1 MLEKTEF
8 MLKIKYAFNPF
19 MVKKYQS
26 DQKNIDNLDEEA
38 IRLGMGGNLSPELDE
53 NLYKKRMQKRK
64 EIQDKRV
71 NERNSEKGLVIVF
84 TGNGKG
90 KTTAALGMGLRTLGH
105 GNKVAIIQFIKGAW
119 TTGEKKAFE
128 KFSNNIEWRSLGAGF
143 TWETQD
149 RNKDQSLV
157 KKAWEEA
164 KEYIR
169 DESYKLV
176 ILDEINIAIK
186 LGYIDKEEIIT
197 FIKDLNINKNLCHI
211 ILTGRGASKEIIE
224 FADLVTEMK
233 LIKHPFK
240 DQGIKAQ
247 ECVEY

>member
-1 MLEKTEF
+1 ML
-8 MLKIKYAFNPF
+8 
-19 MVKKYQS
+19 KKYQS

>member
-1 MLEKTEF
+1 MGD
-8 MLKIKYAFNPF
+8 
-19 MVKKYQS
+19 KYQP
-26 DQKNIDNLDEEA
+26 DQNNINQLDKEA
-38 IRLGMGGNLSPELDE
+38 NKLGMGGNLSPEVDE

-64 EIQDKRV
+64 EIQLERV
-71 NERNSEKGLVIVF
+71 NERNLEKGLVIVF

-105 GNKVAIIQFIKGAW
+105 GYKVAIIQFIKGAW

-128 KFSNNIEWRSLGAGF
+128 KFSNKIEWRSLGAGF
-143 TWETQD
+143 TWETQN
-149 RNKDQSLV
+149 RNKDQFLV
-157 KKAWEEA
+157 NKAWELA
-164 KEYIR
+164 KEFIKN
-169 DESYKLV
+169 ESYKLV

-186 LGYIDKEEIIT
+186 LGYINTEDIII
-197 FIKDLNINKNLCHI
+197 FLKDLNMNKNLCHI

-233 LIKHPFK
+233 LIKHPFRE
-240 DQGIKAQ
+240 QGIKAQ

>member
-1 MLEKTEF
+1 M
-8 MLKIKYAFNPF
+8 ID
-19 MVKKYQS
+19 KYQS
-26 DQKNIDNLDEEA
+26 DQNNISNLDKEA
-38 IRLGMGGNLSPELDE
+38 IRLGMGGNLSPEVDE

-64 EIQDKRV
+64 EIQSKRV
-71 NERNSEKGLVIVF
+71 KERYLEKGLVIVF

-105 GNKVAIIQFIKGAW
+105 GYKVAIIQFIKGAW

-128 KFSNNIEWRSLGAGF
+128 EFPNKIEWRSLGAGF
-143 TWETQD
+143 TWETQN
-149 RNKDQSLV
+149 RNKDQFLV
-157 KKAWEEA
+157 KKAWEA
-164 KEYIR
+164 AQEYMR

-186 LGYIDKEEIIT
+186 LGYIDSEEIIK
-197 FIKDLNINKNLCHI
+197 FIKDLNMNKNLSHV

-233 LIKHPFK
+233 LIKHPFRE
-240 DQGIKAQ
+240 QGIKAQ

>member
-1 MLEKTEF
+1 
-8 MLKIKYAFNPF
+8 
-19 MVKKYQS
+19 MVNKYQS
-26 DQKNIDNLDEEA
+26 DLNNINSLDEEA
-38 IRLGMGGNLSPELDE
+38 TRLGIGGNLSPEVDE
-53 NLYKKRMQKRK
+53 KLYKERMQKRK
-64 EIQDKRV
+64 EIQSKRLK
-71 NERNSEKGLVIVF
+71 ERKLEKGLVIVF

-105 GNKVAIIQFIKGAW
+105 GCKVAIVQFIKGAW

-128 KFSNNIEWRSLGAGF
+128 KFSTKIEWRSLGAGF
-143 TWETQD
+143 TWDTQNRD
-149 RNKDQSLV
+149 KDQFLV
-157 KKAWEEA
+157 KKAWEAA
-164 KEYIR
+164 KEYMR
-169 DESYKLV
+169 NESYKLV

-186 LGYIDKEEIIT
+186 LGYIYTEEVIG
-197 FIKDLNINKNLCHI
+197 FIKELNMDKNYRHI

-240 DQGIKAQ
+240 EQGIKAQ